1 MRTDLAATPPGR
13 GTVYND
19 GQEGPSTM
27 DHLRAFKELTKLW
40 ISVTSTLSALSV
52 YVLSREGFGW
62 GILALFAGVLLM
74 ACGACAL
81 NEYQERGLD
90 ARMERTRGR
99 PIPSGRVSPR
109 AALIL
114 AIVLVE
120 SGFLVLIL
128 GTNLT
133 TGLLGLLAVAW
144 YNGLYTPLKRVTAFA
159 VVPGSLIGAIPPAMG
174 WVAGGQPLLDPRCL
188 ALSFFFFIWQIPH
201 FWLLLFK
208 YGSDYEQAGFP
219 SLSGLFTRGQLAR
232 LTFTWMAATG
242 ASSLL
247 LPLFRAVGSYPV
259 AGLLVLCSAWLVW
272 KGASL
277 LRGGEDPRPFR
288 LAFMNINLF
297 ALAVMALLALDPA
310 VRFLLR

>member
-1 MRTDLAATPPGR
+1 MM
-13 GTVYND
+13 N
-19 GQEGPSTM
+19 
-27 DHLRAFKELTKLW
+27 HLRTFKELTKLW

-52 YVLSREGFGW
+52 YILSREGVGW
-62 GILALFAGVLLM
+62 GMVALFFGVLLM
-74 ACGACAL
+74 ACGACTL
-81 NEYQERGLD
+81 NEYQERELD
-90 ARMERTRGR
+90 GRMERTKNR

-109 AALIL
+109 IALII
-114 AIVLVE
+114 AVVLIE
-120 SGFLVLIL
+120 AGFLVLLL

-144 YNGLYTPLKRVTAFA
+144 YNGLYTPLKRVSAFA

-208 YGSDYEQAGFP
+208 YGPDYEQAGFP
-219 SLSGLFTRGQLAR
+219 SLSGLFSRNQLAR

-242 ASSLL
+242 ASCLL

-259 AGLLVLCSAWLVW
+259 AGLLVLCGGWLTW
-272 KGASL
+272 KGTAL
-277 LRGGEDPRPFR
+277 LRGGDTLKPFR
-288 LAFMNINLF
+288 MAFMNINLF
-297 ALAVMALLALDPA
+297 ALAVMALIALDPA
-310 VRFLLR
+310 LRSTLR